1 MPIYKYYTA
10 QGCLAQGFTVKKSY
24 LVCVKLTNFWIFTQP
39 IPIFFQYNSQ
49 QKAETTAISNFEISP
64 NLTIPD
70 DMPETLDSIT
80 I

>member
-1 MPIYKYYTA
+1 MWRIDEFSNIHATY
-10 QGCLAQGFTVKKSY
+10 SY
-24 LVCVKLTNFWIFTQP
+24 FLFKVQNWD
-39 IPIFFQYNSQ
+39 SQ
-49 QKAETTAISNFEISP
+49 QNAETTAISNFEISP